1 VLVVADAPVD
11 TTEGVLLGAV
21 VKLDELAE
29 MTLEAAVG
37 GYEVLD
43 ETAGDGLLEGTVDE
57 ATAEKLLDVG
67 VDVAEGLLDGTVE
80 DVATEELL
88 VLERVVVVVH
98 GGRETSLLRSY
109 ICKWF
114 EPPQNSERSP
124 LQNILH

>member
-1 VLVVADAPVD
+1 
-11 TTEGVLLGAV
+11 VLLGAV
-21 VKLDELAE
+21 VEVDGLAE
-29 MTLEAAVG
+29 MTVEEVAA

-43 ETAGDGLLEGTVDE
+43 ETTGDGLLEGIVDE
-57 ATAEKLLDVG
+57 GAAEKLLDVG
-67 VDVAEGLLDGTVE
+67 IDAAEGLLDGTVE

-88 VLERVVVVVH
+88 VLESVVVVVH

-109 ICKWF
+109 ICRWF